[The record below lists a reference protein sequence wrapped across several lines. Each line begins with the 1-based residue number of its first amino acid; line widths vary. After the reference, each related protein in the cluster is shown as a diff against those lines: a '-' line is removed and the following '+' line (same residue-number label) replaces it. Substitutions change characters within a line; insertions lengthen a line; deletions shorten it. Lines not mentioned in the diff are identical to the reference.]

1 MFWATP
7 RISAALPD
15 VEEILAG
22 AQKDTL
28 AEGVEPQSE
37 VYQPLYAAAT
47 SPLWKRG
54 NGLFQAEALN
64 AVHGTLLCP
73 MALSPAPAYNT
84 LCRWASLSC
93 PPSTHSSSSIWN
105 PAHRVSQNNWRVA
118 IRALFTIHSAPWAM
132 PKCVLPPNIRPINP
146 ARRLAG
152 QVFTVSGRP
161 GRYDDHETLLQWT
174 RLLSKAPAD
183 SVVICQPNDNTMA
196 LMGELSS
203 ETLKARGIRGYIVDG
218 GCRDTEFIH
227 RIGFPVFCK
236 FYTPLDIVGRWIA
249 DSLGGPIQIGSVTI
263 HSGDYVT
270 ADVDGIVV
278 IPRHLAEQVAE
289 EAERVVRTESL
300 VRKAILSGAD
310 PEEAYLKYGKF

>member
-1 MFWATP
+1 M
-7 RISAALPD
+7 SLS
-15 VEEILAG
+15 EQLASCYSG
-22 AQKDTL
+22 AVYDTL
-28 AEGVEPQSE
+28 RTLGHAE
-37 VYQPLYAAAT
+37 
-47 SPLWKRG
+47 
-54 NGLFQAEALN
+54 
-64 AVHGTLLCP
+64 
-73 MALSPAPAYNT
+73 
-84 LCRWASLSC
+84 
-93 PPSTHSSSSIWN
+93 
-105 PAHRVSQNNWRVA
+105 
-118 IRALFTIHSAPWAM
+118 
-132 PKCVLPPNIRPINP
+132 CVLPPNIRPINP